1 MEINSILFPSPPP
14 SYTKETFP
22 DELIWVPSSSHPST
36 KIPCLLL
43 QSVQGSSKLLIYFHG
58 NAEDIGLAYEMT
70 DLIRTSLQIHVL
82 VMEYPG
88 YGLYAGK
95 TKAETILQDADS
107 VYDFASC
114 ILGFASQDI
123 FAFGRSIGSGPAT
136 AIARSRGLGSL
147 FLMSAYTSIKDVV
160 ENVAGKFAKK
170 LVAERFRNIDNMPFV
185 NCPTLL
191 IHGVLDTLIPFSHSQ
206 ELQIACSGITQL
218 VLPKEMDHN
227 YFDYY
232 DDLLVPMASFLD
244 SARID
249 LRPENLSDGIVKI
262 DKEFY
267 LVPEGQPVA
276 KNSGNVHKFFKK
288 LNQ

>member
-123 FAFGRSIGSGPAT
+123 FAFWQVYWVRSSD
-136 AIARSRGLGSL
+136 S
-147 FLMSAYTSIKDVV
+147 
-160 ENVAGKFAKK
+160 
-170 LVAERFRNIDNMPFV
+170 
-185 NCPTLL
+185 NCQVKRTW
-191 IHGVLDTLIPFSHSQ
+191 
-206 ELQIACSGITQL
+206 E
-218 VLPKEMDHN
+218 
-227 YFDYY
+227 
-232 DDLLVPMASFLD
+232 SFLD
-244 SARID
+244 VCLYINKRCSRKRSRQI
-249 LRPENLSDGIVKI
+249 R
-262 DKEFY
+262 
-267 LVPEGQPVA
+267 
-276 KNSGNVHKFFKK
+276 
-288 LNQ
+288 